1 MILLLKKPLTTAPGS
16 LSHCLMPG
24 LSDCKVGVML
34 GKGEPHVL
42 TLPWNLYYIEMQ
54 QLSPR
59 GAFGKVCPGKCRVCV
74 TRDSA
79 KTGKSVKSHGNH

>member
-1 MILLLKKPLTTAPGS
+1 
-16 LSHCLMPG
+16 MPG
-24 LSDCKVGVML
+24 LSDRKVGVML

-59 GAFGKVCPGKCRVCV
+59 GAFWEGLSWEVQSVCYPRF
-74 TRDSA
+74 T
-79 KTGKSVKSHGNH
+79 